1 MNRFTFNGPH
11 LAGRNQRVGVKLF
24 QIEEPEGGPADPSAP
39 GAAIGIDAGGA
50 EVEVAF
56 SVGGNAVILGDREGF
71 ELALS
76 VAVPNAAGEAQWQ
89 HLFEAARI
97 RAERALA
104 RPVSHAVVVL
114 GASAA
119 ADLLREAAEAA
130 GLTVL
135 QLIRKADLPAG
146 ANAALTAAIFAEDL
160 APRLE

>member
-1 MNRFTFNGPH
+1 MP
-11 LAGRNQRVGVKLF
+11 
-24 QIEEPEGGPADPSAP
+24 
-39 GAAIGIDAGGA
+39 
-50 EVEVAF
+50 
-56 SVGGNAVILGDREGF
+56 
-71 ELALS
+71 
-76 VAVPNAAGEAQWQ
+76 VPNAAGEAQWQ

-160 APRLE
+160 APRPE